1 MVAKNATKMD
11 GMKTYFQL
19 NPNIS
24 LNTISNVV
32 GIKVAIRPSANSPI
46 IVKTAPKKIVIDFM
60 ILLVFRLDYLCK
72 DSVYIPYKQLPVR
85 N

>member
-46 IVKTAPKKIVIDFM
+46 MVKTAPK
-60 ILLVFRLDYLCK
+60 
-72 DSVYIPYKQLPVR
+72 
-85 N
+85 NAGN